1 MSSPIDRLKK
11 IFVWI
16 IIGRCQFLFCV
27 LIDLIFLIFWKT
39 LRVKEHGGRKQAGNP
54 RLVTTDYNHAAGDI
68 LKRII
73 VFGNRIF
80 HPFPPWGNQRVSL
93 IIFIYIGFFSFF
105 SFSFPFFLFC
115 IDWRGAS
122 RPSKGGA
129 WGHCTLLAPQARGVD
144 KRGEKEGSYA
154 VVKAHALILATFQTL
169 FWTMLRSFFPLSLS
183 LFFSIIF
190 FFIFWNP

>member
-80 HPFPPWGNQRVSL
+80 HPFPPRKPTCISHHFHL
-93 IIFIYIGFFSFF
+93 YRLFLF
-105 SFSFPFFLFC
+105 FFLFPFLFFFFVSTGEGQAGPQ
-115 IDWRGAS
+115 RAEHGATA
-122 RPSKGGA
+122 PSWHPKLEG
-129 WGHCTLLAPQARGVD
+129 WTSGVK
-144 KRGEKEGSYA
+144 KRGHTQWSRR
-154 VVKAHALILATFQTL
+154 T
-169 FWTMLRSFFPLSLS
+169 R
-183 LFFSIIF
+183 
-190 FFIFWNP
+190 

>member
-1 MSSPIDRLKK
+1 MPISILRTNRSNFSNILKNSRTSMVEENK
-11 IFVWI
+11 RVIRASLQRI
-16 IIGRCQFLFCV
+16 TTTPLE
-27 LIDLIFLIFWKT
+27 IFWSV
-39 LRVKEHGGRKQAGNP
+39 LSFSVIGFSIR
-54 RLVTTDYNHAAGDI
+54 
-68 LKRII
+68 
-73 VFGNRIF
+73 F
-80 HPFPPWGNQRVSL
+80 HRGNQRVSL